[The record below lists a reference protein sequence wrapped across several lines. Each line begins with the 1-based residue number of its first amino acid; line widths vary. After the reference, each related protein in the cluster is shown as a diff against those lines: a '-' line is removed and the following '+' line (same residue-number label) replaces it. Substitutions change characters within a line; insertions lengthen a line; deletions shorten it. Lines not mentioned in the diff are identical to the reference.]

1 MIWLAA
7 GSIIPEFFILAGYGW
22 LASRARRI
30 ATDERYA
37 RWTDRMAGVL
47 MLAAAALVVGVTT

>member
-1 MIWLAA
+1 MVWLAA

-30 ATDERYA
+30 ATDEGYA
-37 RWTDRMAGVL
+37 RWTDRIAGALVL
-47 MLAAAALVVGVTT
+47 GAAALVISVTR